1 MNQETSLLD
10 RITVRSDILGGKPII
25 RGMRFADWGSLAGIV
40 AVLVFLWS
48 LSGELRDLSDRVARL
63 EGTVAVLVT
72 LLASAAP
79 GTEGDS

>member
-1 MNQETSLLD
+1 MTWL
-10 RITVRSDILGGKPII
+10 R
-25 RGMRFADWGSLAGIV
+25 DWGALAGIV

-63 EGTVAVLVT
+63 EGTVSVLAT

-79 GTEGDS
+79 GAEGGS